1 MDSDS
6 DGLTDAPK
14 WSMPEDFPSVPAG
27 FGTSAGTV
35 IKLQDLAHQQLLDRA
50 AESNKTNG
58 IPEDPFNAVLHG
70 IPERAQLRP
79 DSKEPESHY
88 MGLQGLRP
96 HGKYA
101 KAWRKV
107 LRGAKQSAAG
117 KAGPAKRAK
126 GGAAAEAG
134 EAKAKAAGRSDKA
147 SGSHPSQWTKQ
158 QLQPVLPSE
167 QQRWRS
173 ILAAFLGRPVDV
185 PLLAPGAPV
194 LDMQQLLTAVMQQG
208 GKDRVTAAS
217 GWSALAQH
225 MQRDASFGPL
235 LAAVYDCYLHPL
247 EQDLP
252 FAFRAAKAR
261 DHMISR
267 TQTRAV
273 LGAKLATHD
282 SVVHYADKAAAS
294 LHRLQQLLQEGQ
306 EQQQQRQRQPWTSK
320 ADSAADKEA
329 AQQEQQQQHSDPTQI
344 STARSSLQLL
354 QQAAREPEVML
365 QQLRQ
370 LGLRGSSLH
379 PASKQACMQEYKRK
393 LLGGRKRGRPPE
405 LWEDLETE
413 DLFGLG
419 SDSSDDEDGDSAEVD
434 AGAAQDGTAAATA
447 SKPPPLP
454 AAAAAA
460 GDESAAAGARRGRGR
475 PKGSSSKAGR
485 AAASG
490 GRGRGRGNTRSSRAG
505 QAATDGN
512 DADADDTAAAAAAA
526 AAASGAAS
534 GADHAAD
541 TQQEVADAQGR
552 VDTPAASAQTQPQQQ
567 QDPQQQLLQSQRDSL
582 VLDASRWL
590 LLSHRA
596 TLSGPPGCRK
606 PLLQLPGMQERE
618 PEQERRRSSGSGRGR
633 GRGRG
638 GKKGGD
644 SKRTRTFM
652 GRTPRCGSC
661 HTCLNPSL
669 KKACPVNRERMRKG
683 QQPLQRG
690 GRGKKRR

>member
-1 MDSDS
+1 MHACLPRSC
-6 DGLTDAPK
+6 
-14 WSMPEDFPSVPAG
+14 VPPCH
-27 FGTSAGTV
+27 
-35 IKLQDLAHQQLLDRA
+35 LQ
-50 AESNKTNG
+50 
-58 IPEDPFNAVLHG
+58 
-70 IPERAQLRP
+70 
-79 DSKEPESHY
+79 
-88 MGLQGLRP
+88 
-96 HGKYA
+96 
-101 KAWRKV
+101 
-107 LRGAKQSAAG
+107 
-117 KAGPAKRAK
+117 RAK

-194 LDMQQLLTAVMQQG
+194 LDMQQLLTAVRILAAALLACVFIKVEFIPQYHSTLQELKTWSRLLVNECAGLACSIWTHLHAAFSTATKTMCGVQYVVAPAHTSLARKEYQRCRHVCWAPACLQLVLQVMQQG